1 MKVEELS
8 RRILYYSRKNEEQN
22 KGKPSLFK
30 SLFVD
35 YSRLVV
41 DKFYVKLAVILSCVD
56 DDIYKFISQV
66 FFVLLTFRSNTR

>member
-8 RRILYYSRKNEEQN
+8 KRILYYYKKNEEQN

-30 SLFVD
+30 PLLVD

-41 DKFYVKLAVILSCVD
+41 DKFYVKFAALISSLD
-56 DDIYKFISQV
+56 DDIFKFISQV
-66 FFVLLTFRSNTR
+66 IFCLLIFISSTK